1 MIDLAILLPDRPGA
15 LAELGEALGRAGV
28 SIEGGGAFVVGT
40 HGVAHF
46 LFEDGNAARQALEAT
61 GITVLA
67 VDVSKAMARDDEA
80 ILASHDAA
88 GIHKTLITGFDEA
101 CTAESTFVSNESVAA
116 IAGRHPDRF
125 LPFAGIDILRGAEGV
140 RELERWIRERGFR
153 GLSLRPFMIGL
164 PADAVLTE
172 GSVLHALKNAN
183 LLVKFDAPE
192 RKAFEAR
199 FKDKDGFWTDVYP
212 TVHSIPY
219 NTKLVAQKDLPRRY
233 TDLLD
238 PKWKGKLGANRNNC
252 MVIAAMID
260 LYGKEKGEDFIR
272 KLAQQEPQVRSGGT
286 LTATLVGAGEMPL
299 AFMVYANNV
308 ENVKESGSPVDW
320 VRVEEPLY
328 AESHPIAIM
337 AKAPHPNAA
346 RLLAEFAI
354 SKEGQQLI
362 SNLGKMPGRSDVQPK
377 IGVNRE
383 KLRMIPP
390 EHEAKTAHYQK
401 WFDDLFG
408 KGS

>member
-1 MIDLAILLPDRPGA
+1 MVIVECDKRPAKRKSIMKLMKLSAAAIVGLVCCAGFASRAAAQSSFYAKAKEEGRVLVYTSLAASDNKPFRAAFEQAYPGVKLEIYRASGTTLLQKILT
-15 LAELGEALGRAGV
+15 ESRAG
-28 SIEGGGAFVVGT
+28 
-40 HGVAHF
+40 AH
-46 LFEDGNAARQALEAT
+46 L
-61 GITVLA
+61 
-67 VDVSKAMARDDEA
+67 
-80 ILASHDAA
+80 
-88 GIHKTLITGFDEA
+88 
-101 CTAESTFVSNESVAA
+101 
-116 IAGRHPDRF
+116 
-125 LPFAGIDILRGAEGV
+125 
-140 RELERWIRERGFR
+140 
-153 GLSLRPFMIGL
+153 
-164 PADAVLTE
+164 ADAVLTE
-172 GSVLHALKNAN
+172 GAALHPLKDAN
-183 LLVKFDAPE
+183 LLVKFDSPE
-192 RKAFEAR
+192 RNAFEAR

-219 NTKLVAQKDLPRRY
+219 NTNLVARKDLPRRY
-233 TDLLD
+233 SDLLD
-238 PKWKGKLGANRNNC
+238 PKWKGKLGANRNNY

-272 KLAQQEPQVRSGGT
+272 KLAQQRPQVRSGGT

-308 ENVKESGSPVDW
+308 ENVKEKGSPVDW
-320 VRVEEPLY
+320 ARVEEPLY

-337 AKAPHPNAA
+337 AKAPRPNAA

-362 SNLGKMPGRSDVQPK
+362 SNLGKVPGRSDVQPK
-377 IGVNRE
+377 IGVDRA

-408 KGS
+408 KDS

>member
-1 MIDLAILLPDRPGA
+1 MNFERLFTIAAPKHLNHDLEETLIVGTRRFYHAVGDTGNAELTQAGA
-15 LAELGEALGRAGV
+15 LVSSSAQESFFKKEIAIMKLMKLYVAIIVSLVCCAGFAARSAAQSAFHAKAKEEGRVLIYTSLAASDNKPFQAAFEQAYPGIKLEIYRASGTTILQKLLTESRAG
-28 SIEGGGAFVVGT
+28 
-40 HGVAHF
+40 AH
-46 LFEDGNAARQALEAT
+46 L
-61 GITVLA
+61 
-67 VDVSKAMARDDEA
+67 
-80 ILASHDAA
+80 
-88 GIHKTLITGFDEA
+88 
-101 CTAESTFVSNESVAA
+101 
-116 IAGRHPDRF
+116 
-125 LPFAGIDILRGAEGV
+125 
-140 RELERWIRERGFR
+140 
-153 GLSLRPFMIGL
+153 
-164 PADAVLTE
+164 ADAVLTE
-172 GSVLHALKNAN
+172 GTVLHALKDNK
-183 LLVKFDAPE
+183 LLVQFDSPE
-192 RKAFEAR
+192 RKAFDAR
-199 FKDKDGFWTDVYP
+199 FKDKEGFWTDVYP

-219 NTKLVAQKDLPRRY
+219 NTKLVARKDLPRRY

-238 PKWKGKLGANRNNC
+238 PKWKGKLAANRNNY
-252 MVIAAMID
+252 MVIAAMLD

-354 SKEGQQLI
+354 SKNGQQLI
-362 SNLGKMPGRSDVQPK
+362 SNLGKVPGRSDVQPK
-377 IGVNRE
+377 IGVDRA
-383 KLRMIPP
+383 KLRMISP
-390 EHEAKTAHYQK
+390 EDEAKTAHYQK

>member
-1 MIDLAILLPDRPGA
+1 
-15 LAELGEALGRAGV
+15 
-28 SIEGGGAFVVGT
+28 
-40 HGVAHF
+40 
-46 LFEDGNAARQALEAT
+46 
-61 GITVLA
+61 
-67 VDVSKAMARDDEA
+67 
-80 ILASHDAA
+80 
-88 GIHKTLITGFDEA
+88 
-101 CTAESTFVSNESVAA
+101 
-116 IAGRHPDRF
+116 
-125 LPFAGIDILRGAEGV
+125 
-140 RELERWIRERGFR
+140 
-153 GLSLRPFMIGL
+153 
-164 PADAVLTE
+164 
-172 GSVLHALKNAN
+172 
-183 LLVKFDAPE
+183 VKFDAPE
-192 RKAFEAR
+192 RKSFEAR

-238 PKWKGKLGANRNNC
+238 PKWKGKLGANRNNY

-260 LYGKEKGEDFIR
+260 LYGTEKGEDFIR

-377 IGVNRE
+377 IGVDRE

-401 WFDDLFG
+401 WFVAKAVNGRARPTFSTIAMHRSAVTLASLASTKPKVSTTLDPDRHWLTFARKTLTQIASDDSGYVRCNG
-408 KGS
+408 KGTAIGSHHFS